1 MSIKELRKYSFLYM
15 GKNITIGEFIK
26 LYREYKERG

>member
-1 MSIKELRKYSFLYM
+1 MSLKELRNLSFLYM

-26 LYREYKERG
+26 LYKEYKERS

>member
-1 MSIKELRKYSFLYM
+1 MSIKELKKFSFLYV

-26 LYREYKERG
+26 LYKNYKERD

>member
-1 MSIKELRKYSFLYM
+1 MSIKELKKFSFLYA

-26 LYREYKERG
+26 LYREHKERG

>member
-1 MSIKELRKYSFLYM
+1 MSIKELKKFSFLYV

-26 LYREYKERG
+26 LYREYKERV

>member
-1 MSIKELRKYSFLYM
+1 MNIKELKKFSFLYR

-26 LYREYKERG
+26 LYKNYKERF

>member
-1 MSIKELRKYSFLYM
+1 MSIKELRNLSFLYM

>member
-1 MSIKELRKYSFLYM
+1 MSLKELRNLSFLYM

-26 LYREYKERG
+26 LYKIYKERG

>member
-1 MSIKELRKYSFLYM
+1 MSLKELRNLSFLYM

>member
-1 MSIKELRKYSFLYM
+1 MSIKELKKFSFLYM

-26 LYREYKERG
+26 LYKIYKERS

>member
-1 MSIKELRKYSFLYM
+1 MSIKELKNLSFLYM

-26 LYREYKERG
+26 LYKQYQERS

>member
-1 MSIKELRKYSFLYM
+1 MSLKELRNLSFLYM

-26 LYREYKERG
+26 IYREYKERS

>member
-1 MSIKELRKYSFLYM
+1 MSIKELKKFSFLYV
-15 GKNITIGEFIK
+15 GKDISVGEFIK

>member
-1 MSIKELRKYSFLYM
+1 MSLKELRNLSFLYM

-26 LYREYKERG
+26 LYKQYQERG

>member
-1 MSIKELRKYSFLYM
+1 MSIKELKKFSFLYA

-26 LYREYKERG
+26 LYKIYKERG

>member
-1 MSIKELRKYSFLYM
+1 MSIKELKKFSFLYM

-26 LYREYKERG
+26 LYREYQERG

>member
-1 MSIKELRKYSFLYM
+1 MSIKELRNLSFLYV

-26 LYREYKERG
+26 IYREYKERS

>member
-1 MSIKELRKYSFLYM
+1 MSIKELKNLSFLYA

>member
-1 MSIKELRKYSFLYM
+1 MSIKELKNLSFLYM

>member
-1 MSIKELRKYSFLYM
+1 MSLKELKNLSFLYV
-15 GKNITIGEFIK
+15 GKNITIGEFVK